1 MPQESAIRL
10 EREGAQIASTFQDV
24 NAALAGHGIAA
35 WPVDLSGLPPE
46 IRRLLVKLTLTEAEN
61 RQLKAHFLLSR
72 ERLLEVIDEAGRKPN
87 LPGGGA
93 LDSYCIETKTHYPQ
107 LHVIAADHDYSGF
120 FPFHANLGEDGTGA
134 DEVGHVLSGSNMQY
148 RFRLADGAVV
158 VLSLSCATPDQ
169 AWRFTFNGTTPHGG
183 ILKDTAV
190 GTKVLVQA
198 IGPERFHLRYVE

>member
-1 MPQESAIRL
+1 MSKESGIRL
-10 EREGAQIASTFQDV
+10 ERDGTEVAGTFQDV

-35 WPVDLSGLPPE
+35 WPVDLSGVAPE
-46 IRRLLVKLTLTEAEN
+46 IRRLLDKKALTEAEN

-72 ERLLEVIDEAGRKPN
+72 ERLLEVIAEAGRVPN
-87 LPGGGA
+87 TPGGGA
-93 LDSYCIETKTHYPQ
+93 LDSYCIETETPYPQ
-107 LHVIAADHDYSGF
+107 LHVIAAGRDYGAF

-169 AWRFTFNGTTPHGG
+169 AWRYTFNGTTPHGG

-198 IGPERFHLRYVE
+198 MGPERFHLRYVE